1 MVSDR
6 GRAFYYGRMRRLFLG
21 VLLVVL
27 LYAGWTAAGLPSRA
41 EVRALARTNPT
52 VTSLMRQREAEAR
65 RAGRPFRRVQSWVPI
80 SSVSRHLIHAVI
92 ASEDQRFFG
101 HEGVDWDAIK
111 KSVDADRAQGR
122 FVRGGSTITQQLAKN
137 LFFTTEKSITRK
149 VRELVA
155 ARWLEGDLS
164 KKRILELYLNVIEWG
179 DGVYGAEAAAQHY
192 YGKPASALGPEE
204 AAGLAGMI
212 PNPRR
217 INPLVDARRFAR
229 AERRALWLMASA
241 GYSLGSALT
250 FVLVLNFGAM
260 IGAIGGGW
268 LADRFHIKYVL
279 IGMYSLAAVSIT
291 LLGYKVSTEMLFLL
305 VGLAGASTIGTQ
317 IVTYAY
323 AGQFYPMAVRSTGIG
338 WASGVGRSGAIL
350 APIVIGTLVGMA
362 LPLQQNFL
370 AIAIPAVIATIAVS
384 LINHSRA
391 ESAHHEDVSAILP
404 DPMPG
409 GAKVAMGSK

>member
-1 MVSDR
+1 MRPRAPSFENTSRGNSCFSSHSRACGASSDSANSRTVFWRSCCSSLRPKSKSNPPTNHPTKRRSMVSDR

-241 GYSLGSALT
+241 GYIERDAAGLGAEPPP
-250 FVLVLNFGAM
+250 VE
-260 IGAIGGGW
+260 
-268 LADRFHIKYVL
+268 ADDEPEPPVAPT
-279 IGMYSLAAVSIT
+279 AAPATPSPIPEETPVPAAT
-291 LLGYKVSTEMLFLL
+291 PEVTSTPPATVAPE
-305 VGLAGASTIGTQ
+305 ATPTPE
-317 IVTYAY
+317 VT
-323 AGQFYPMAVRSTGIG
+323 PT
-338 WASGVGRSGAIL
+338 
-350 APIVIGTLVGMA
+350 PD
-362 LPLQQNFL
+362 
-370 AIAIPAVIATIAVS
+370 AT
-384 LINHSRA
+384 
-391 ESAHHEDVSAILP
+391 P
-404 DPMPG
+404 TPG
-409 GAKVAMGSK
+409 PEA